1 MRRESLPAIER
12 QLRRYTNPSL
22 LIIDELGY
30 VPCDSDAADL
40 LFRIVSKRHENRS
53 IVITTNL
60 AYKQWGTVFGD
71 APCLVAL
78 IDRFAQHAMSSTS
91 TRTLGATRSV
101 SKRTGASHADN
112 RPPGAVARS
121 RPISPI
127 PRGRLQIPPDALP
140 NGPVGSRAG
149 SPA

>member
-40 LFRIVSKRHENRS
+40 LFRIVSKWHENRS

-60 AYKQWGTVFGD
+60 AYKQWVTVFGD

-78 IDRFAQHAMSSTS
+78 IDRFAQH
-91 TRTLGATRSV
+91 
-101 SKRTGASHADN
+101 
-112 RPPGAVARS
+112 
-121 RPISPI
+121 
-127 PRGRLQIPPDALP
+127 
-140 NGPVGSRAG
+140 
-149 SPA
+149 